1 MPSGM
6 AGILRIGSAW
16 AKALAWLPFVPVTR
30 LPMNRFWTATVAR
43 RRAFVVLFLTVLLPL
58 VLIGKVAED
67 VWEGSGLFFDRPILE
82 ALHARATPTLDT
94 IMVFFSQA
102 GAPKPM
108 VAFFI
113 AVLIGLLL
121 ARRRGDATFFV
132 VAVAGAMA
140 INFGAK
146 LVFGRARPDLWV
158 SLAPEGDYSF
168 PSGHAMG
175 SMATVAA
182 LIVLTW
188 GTRWRWP
195 VLILGSIFVALVG
208 LSRLYLGV
216 HYPSDVL
223 TGWLA
228 SLAWVGGGA
237 LIRSSTFLRTII
249 QVRRATTSEQQ
260 HPA

>member
-1 MPSGM
+1 
-6 AGILRIGSAW
+6 
-16 AKALAWLPFVPVTR
+16 
-30 LPMNRFWTATVAR
+30 MNRFWTAAVAR
-43 RRAFVVLFLTVLLPL
+43 RRALVLLFLTVLVPL
-58 VLIGKVAED
+58 VAIGELAED
-67 VWEGSGLFFDRPILE
+67 VWDGAGLFFDRPILE
-82 ALHARATPTLDT
+82 ALHARATPTLDAT
-94 IMVFFSQA
+94 MLFFSHA

-113 AVLIGLLL
+113 VILIGLLI
-121 ARRRGDATFFV
+121 AQRRGDALFFAI
-132 VAVAGAMA
+132 AVAGAMA

-146 LVFGRARPDLWV
+146 LLFGRARPDLWV
-158 SLAPEGDYSF
+158 SLAPESDYSF

-175 SMATVAA
+175 SMAMIAA
-182 LIVLTW
+182 LVVLTW

-195 VLILGSIFVALVG
+195 VLILGGLFVTLVG

-228 SLAWVGGGA
+228 SLAWVGGSA

-249 QVRRATTSEQQ
+249 QLRRATATKQQ